1 MSKRLGFVSN
11 MERCVGCNACVIA
24 CKSYHGLEPDMRR
37 RKVRDLDDNLVGG
50 PIRAYLSTS
59 CQHCEDPACMKACPT
74 SAYSKR
80 EDGIVLH
87 NRKVCIG
94 CKMCLWACPYE
105 APTFN
110 PVTKKMDKCDMCQER
125 LDQGEQPICV
135 ACCPMEALEVVDMNT
150 LDERAL
156 VKDVAGFPEGSI
168 TNANLRM
175 KMPQSVKQV
184 RR

>member
-24 CKSYHGLEPDMRR
+24 CKSYHGLEPDMKR
-37 RKVRDLDDNLVGG
+37 RKVRDLDDNLVGS

-59 CQHCEDPACMKACPT
+59 CQHCEDPSCMKACPT

-110 PVTKKMDKCDMCQER
+110 PVTKKMDKCDMCRER

-135 ACCPMEALEVVDMNT
+135 ACCPMEALKIVDMDT
-150 LDERAL
+150 LDETIL
-156 VKDVAGFPEGSI
+156 VKDVDGFPVSSI
-168 TNANLRM
+168 TNSNLRM

>member
-24 CKSYHGLEPDMRR
+24 CKSYHGLEPDMKR
-37 RKVRDLDDNLVGG
+37 RKVRDLDDKLVGS
-50 PIRAYLSTS
+50 PVRAYLSAS

-94 CKMCLWACPYE
+94 CKMWLDSPRE
-105 APTFN
+105 ASQMPT
-110 PVTKKMDKCDMCQER
+110 
-125 LDQGEQPICV
+125 
-135 ACCPMEALEVVDMNT
+135 
-150 LDERAL
+150 
-156 VKDVAGFPEGSI
+156 
-168 TNANLRM
+168 
-175 KMPQSVKQV
+175 
-184 RR
+184 